1 MSSHS
6 SPASGPASQRPSTLL
21 QLSPPIASSKKPDRT
36 GRSNRS
42 SSISHRPT
50 PTPATK
56 APSEEVKPVEEKQQ
70 EVKPEEPVAETE
82 KPELTLKER
91 VVGKW
96 DFGGVTLIFDKNGTA
111 KAMRGG
117 NLIGGRTWFI
127 KDGKIHTISD
137 GPAKTVVIYVMN
149 EDGNLQHP
157 SRGEAKRIKTEDN

>member
-1 MSSHS
+1 MKKLVLLFAALLVAGCGEKPSSEGS
-6 SPASGPASQRPSTLL
+6 ESTGE
-21 QLSPPIASSKKPDRT
+21 KPT
-36 GRSNRS
+36 V
-42 SSISHRPT
+42 
-50 PTPATK
+50 
-56 APSEEVKPVEEKQQ
+56 PSEEVKPVEEKQQ

-117 NLIGGRTWFI
+117 NLIGGGTWFI
-127 KDGKIHTISD
+127 KDGKIHTVSD